1 MIPQNKVVLS
11 WTARPQA
18 ENVIAYRIYE
28 TLPTGKTRFRAET
41 PDLSVTLETTQGVHT
56 YRVCAVSEAKG
67 EGPLSAPL
75 VVNVTPYAGAPG
87 IPGNFSASVPFFP

>member
-18 ENVIAYRIYE
+18 ENVIAYRVYE
-28 TLPTGKTRFRAET
+28 TLPTGATVYVCET
-41 PDLSVTLETTQGVHT
+41 VATTVTHETTQGVHT